1 MYIRM
6 YTVHCSSV
14 VFVPTLGAED
24 IYEENLKL
32 ILGLIWTLIC
42 HYQIRS
48 SGRGISVKKAM
59 LMRIQ
64 SELPEYGV
72 SNFNTDMNDG
82 RVLCG
87 MVDNLKPGLCPHH
100 FHLDRNKGIENCQ
113 LGLDLA
119 QNNFGIP
126 QILLAEDLNNPAID
140 DLSVMTYL
148 SYFLPLSNKNLLAW
162 LQKLLPQRNIK
173 NLTTDWIDGV
183 NFGALL
189 DKLFSIFPDWEKM
202 DPKNKADNMT
212 RVADACKACLGL
224 SLPLSVKVMTDPSID
239 EMSMSAIICL
249 IKGATLK
256 GGAGSFTLSLDR
268 EEVLTGE
275 EVMARLNMDD
285 EAKPE
290 LFHHL
295 SVFGVLESDQSNV
308 QGVQVEKHKEYLL
321 YRLVPVKAGRFSV
334 YAKFQDKNVKNSPR
348 TLEVALK
355 VGPPCFSLTVDNKKP
370 LVDTPLPIQ
379 VNLLEAVKP
388 EFLKK
393 LFVCGKLEG
402 SDEEVKADEVETTDS
417 HVMFTLTPT
426 AVGNFYIHVKFEGTD
441 VNDSPQKLTVVPQVD
456 PSCFSLTL
464 DNKKP
469 LVNRPLPIQVNL
481 LKAVKAKFLSNLLV
495 CGKLEG
501 SDKEVKA
508 DMVETTDSHVMFTL
522 TPTAVGNFYIHVK
535 FEDTD
540 VNDSPQKLT
549 VVPHVSPVTFALRTE
564 GNSCAIGEPL
574 HLFVDVLEKNVES
587 SHFNSLEI
595 FGKMD
600 GKQDKMAAKLVSSDE
615 SCLQYEMVPET
626 VGVMRVSAQFKGTD
640 VGNSPLVLQVNPAL
654 NERVRIATLPS
665 PLVAKV
671 RQPFSFSIKTDVPL
685 KEKDLHVSVKCKDK
699 EVPYKLTQN
708 SPTDFTVEFVPT
720 EPGQYSINVLLEGLP
735 VKGAPFSLHAID
747 PSKCRIIGDIPE
759 VLHVGD
765 SVDLTVDTGQGSQ
778 LGDSFKC
785 WAEGEDSSVEVELV
799 ASSDTEYTLTLT
811 GLGIG
816 LSTIHSTLGG
826 DPIPL
831 TPFTVSVVDS
841 QLCEVD
847 EDNWDFLDGIL
858 VEEQIL
864 VNINTEKAGRAKPE
878 VYFEDS
884 DGKITHATVYE
895 KEKNKYCA
903 DTKQLKKESRY
914 KMVIKL
920 GGHPIRGS
928 PWSFDVNAKPEAY
941 CHVTGP
947 GLTTAIA
954 KKPAKFKVLS
964 TETNAVKEGQLK
976 VSVEAATGGYRGTV
990 DITDNEDKTYTV
1002 TYTCPNPG
1010 VYLIKVIFYDEPAE
1024 GSPFKVNVLD
1034 AANASRCRAYG
1045 PALEPKAVIMSGEP
1059 TEFYVD
1065 ASQAGT
1071 GKLMVVI
1078 RGRENDPNVYIS
1090 DDGKGVYSVKF
1101 DIGGYGR
1108 YYANV
1113 WWGEKH
1119 IPGSPFPLNVS
1130 REPNPALVKAY
1141 GPGLSKRLNIN
1152 DRAEITIETKNAG
1165 RGTLTIRVHG
1175 IKDTF
1180 NIQARQASVETPRT
1194 LVAEY
1199 HPNASGIY
1207 TIQIKWQDHNVPGS
1221 PFRVHVYDPDSE
1233 SEMYEEEWTRHSESS
1248 EEDDY
1253 SDEEEKKKWR
1263 RRKQRRENRRRSR
1276 EEEFYHGDRRPS
1288 WKTVEDHAPLRV
1300 QSTVSPG
1307 WSATPTSSKT
1317 TATKYYTSTP
1327 LQQTTTETHEAI
1339 IASEKHIGQR
1349 RVSWTKK

>member
-1 MYIRM
+1 M
-6 YTVHCSSV
+6 
-14 VFVPTLGAED
+14 
-24 IYEENLKL
+24 
-32 ILGLIWTLIC
+32 
-42 HYQIRS
+42 
-48 SGRGISVKKAM
+48 KKAM

-72 SNFNTDMNDG
+72 SNFNTNMNDG

-100 FHLDRNKGIENCQ
+100 FHLDHNKGIENCQ

-119 QNNFGIP
+119 LNNFEIP

-224 SLPLSVKVMTDPSID
+224 SLPLSVKVMIDPTID

-256 GGAGSFTLSLDR
+256 GGAGSFSLSLDR
-268 EEVLTGE
+268 EEVLAGE
-275 EVMARLNMDD
+275 EVIVRLNMDD

-348 TLEVALK
+348 TVEVALK

-370 LVDTPLPIQ
+370 LVDRPLPIQ

-388 EFLKK
+388 EFLSK
-393 LFVCGKLEG
+393 LLVCGKLEG

-426 AVGNFYIHVKFEGTD
+426 AVGNFYIHVRFEG
-441 VNDSPQKLTVVPQVD
+441 
-456 PSCFSLTL
+456 
-464 DNKKP
+464 
-469 LVNRPLPIQVNL
+469 
-481 LKAVKAKFLSNLLV
+481 
-495 CGKLEG
+495 
-501 SDKEVKA
+501 
-508 DMVETTDSHVMFTL
+508 
-522 TPTAVGNFYIHVK
+522 
-535 FEDTD
+535 TD

-549 VVPHVSPVTFALRTE
+549 VVPHVSPVTFSLRLE
-564 GNSCAIGEPL
+564 GDSCAAGEPL
-574 HLFVDVLEKNVES
+574 HLFVDILEKNVES
-587 SHFNSLEI
+587 SHFNSLDI

-600 GKQDKMAAKLVSSDE
+600 GKQDKMVAKLVSSDE
-615 SCLQYEMVPET
+615 CCLHYEMVPET

-671 RQPFSFSIKTDVPL
+671 NQPFSFSIKTDVPL
-685 KEKDLHVSVKCKDK
+685 KEEDLHVLVKCKD
-699 EVPYKLTQN
+699 EEIPHKLTQN
-708 SPTDFTVEFVPT
+708 SPTEFLVEFVPT
-720 EPGQYSINVLLEGLP
+720 EPGQYSISVLLEGLP
-735 VKGAPFSLHAID
+735 VKGAPFSLLAID

-765 SVDLTVDTGQGSQ
+765 SVNLTVDTGQESQ
-778 LGDSFKC
+778 RGDSFKC
-785 WAEGEDSSVEVELV
+785 WAEGEDSSVKVNVV

-811 GLGIG
+811 GLGVG
-816 LSTIHSTLGG
+816 LSTIHSTLVG

-831 TPFTVSVVDS
+831 TPFTVSVVNS

-847 EDNWDFLDGIL
+847 EDNWNFLNGIL

-864 VNINTEKAGRAKPE
+864 ININTEKAGRAKPE

-895 KEKNKYCA
+895 KDKHKYCA

-914 KMVIKL
+914 KMVIKF
-920 GGHPIRGS
+920 GGHAIKGS
-928 PWSFDVNAKPEAY
+928 PWSFDVNTKPEAY

-964 TETNAVKEGQLK
+964 TEVNAVKAGQLK

-1002 TYTCPNPG
+1002 SYTCPNPG
-1010 VYLIKVIFYDEPAE
+1010 VYWIKVIFYDEPAE

-1090 DDGKGVYSVKF
+1090 DDGKGIYSVKF

-1141 GPGLSKRLNIN
+1141 GPGLNKRLNIN

-1180 NIQARQASVETPRT
+1180 NIKARQASVETPRT

-1207 TIQIKWQDHNVPGS
+1207 TIQIKWQGHNVPGS

-1233 SEMYEEEWTRHSESS
+1233 SEMYEEDWSRHSESS

-1263 RRKQRRENRRRSR
+1263 RRKQRRENRRRSQD
-1276 EEEFYHGDRRPS
+1276 EEFYHGDRRPS
-1288 WKTVEDHAPLRV
+1288 WKTVQDHPPLRV

-1307 WSATPTSSKT
+1307 WSATPTSNKT

-1327 LQQTTTETHEAI
+1327 LQQTATETHEAI
-1339 IASEKHIGQR
+1339 IASEKHVGQR